1 MMLYTK
7 NLTKTYKPQ
16 AGIRRVLMRSP
27 VTKEV
32 KALDNIE
39 LRIDKGEIFGLL
51 GPNGAGKTSLIK
63 IATTLLRP
71 TSGSAMVAG
80 LDVVSDE
87 DEVRKLI
94 GLVTGDER
102 SFYLRLTGRQN
113 LSFYAALCNIER
125 SKIPGKV
132 DVLLSKVGL
141 QEAADNMYY
150 SYSSGMKQKLSI
162 ARALLNDPKILFLDE
177 PTKSVDVVA
186 IMEIKELI
194 KGLISDDGERAIV
207 LATHR
212 LEEAEELCDRVAIMN
227 KGKTVFCGTACEL
240 GDRLGSRKRYVINTR
255 GLQTDNAS
263 KMLGSFGLHNGE
275 IEPLEGSAGI
285 RISFD
290 IPNNGVSL
298 GAVFGGII
306 NAGGE
311 IVSCER
317 EERSLEGMFIDVIRG
332 GCN

>member
-1 MMLYTK
+1 MMLYIK

-16 AGIRRVLMRSP
+16 SGIRRILMRSP
-27 VTKEV
+27 VRKEV
-32 KALDNIE
+32 KALDNVE
-39 LRIDKGEIFGLL
+39 LQINKGEIFGLL

-71 TSGSAMVAG
+71 TSGSVTVAG
-80 LDVVSDE
+80 LDVVRDE

-132 DVLLSKVGL
+132 DALLGKVGL
-141 QEAADNMYY
+141 LEAADNMFY

-162 ARALLNDPKILFLDE
+162 ARALLNNPKILFLDE
-177 PTKSVDVVA
+177 PTRSVDVVA

-194 KGLISDDGERAIV
+194 KSLINDDGERAVV

-227 KGKTVFCGTACEL
+227 KGNIVFCGTAYEL
-240 GDRLGSRKRYVINTR
+240 S
-255 GLQTDNAS
+255 
-263 KMLGSFGLHNGE
+263 
-275 IEPLEGSAGI
+275 
-285 RISFD
+285 
-290 IPNNGVSL
+290 
-298 GAVFGGII
+298 
-306 NAGGE
+306 
-311 IVSCER
+311 
-317 EERSLEGMFIDVIRG
+317 
-332 GCN
+332 